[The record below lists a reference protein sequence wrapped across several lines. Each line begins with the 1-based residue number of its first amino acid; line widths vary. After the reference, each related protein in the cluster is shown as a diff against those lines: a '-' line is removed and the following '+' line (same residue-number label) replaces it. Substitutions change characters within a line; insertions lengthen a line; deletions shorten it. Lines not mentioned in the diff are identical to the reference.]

1 MVFSSEEPCYVGIKT
16 SKEFNTVLVSEIST
30 SLISQYIGEVQS
42 IPPSGLSGKPSCIY
56 EVSVTKDGEKTF
68 VTLQG
73 KDLNSYG
80 DSKLGGTEGFEQ
92 SLLKSLYRSLRNK
105 RKVIC
110 DDYGELIEKCG
121 RDVNQDTS
129 TKVESK
135 VVESIVKNKVES
147 IVVKQSSK
155 TTKPLQLPSGE
166 WIDVPIDFYDETPSK
181 CPNYFERDHNSCEF
195 GANGCLRGTKSDA
208 QWICHSNYK
217 RCKEN
222 EAYHNEAQTRNH
234 GKMRC

>member
-1 MVFSSEEPCYVGIKT
+1 MKYLLPTFLFFLFLPSLVFSSEEPCYVGIKT

-135 VVESIVKNKVES
+135 VVESKVVEPV
-147 IVVKQSSK
+147 VVKQSSK
-155 TTKPLQLPSGE
+155 DPY
-166 WIDVPIDFYDETPSK
+166 DVSPSK
-181 CPNYFERDHNSCEF
+181 CPNYFESHHGGRTCEIQR
-195 GANGCLRGTKSDA
+195 N
-208 QWICHSNYK
+208 ICDSNKYPTLCDK
-217 RCKEN
+217 NFLGCKEIEKN
-222 EAYHNEAQTRNH
+222 YNKRFTRNN
-234 GKMRC
+234 GKRNC

>member
-1 MVFSSEEPCYVGIKT
+1 MVFSSEEPCYLGIKT

-80 DSKLGGTEGFEQ
+80 DSKLDGTDGFEQ

-135 VVESIVKNKVES
+135 VVKT

-155 TTKPLQLPSGE
+155 DP
-166 WIDVPIDFYDETPSK
+166 YDETPSE
-181 CPNYFERDHNSCEF
+181 CPNYFEKNHGGKTCEQQMKFCIRDLTEK
-195 GANGCLRGTKSDA
+195 GTE
-208 QWICHSNYK
+208 WLCPGEYK
-217 RCKEN
+217 NCKRVEYYYN
-222 EAYHNEAQTRNH
+222 ESFTRNY
-234 GKMRC
+234 GKIKCN

>member
-1 MVFSSEEPCYVGIKT
+1 MKHLLPTFLFFLFLPSLVFSSDEPCYVGIKT
-16 SKEFNTVLVSEIST
+16 SKEFNTVLVSDIST

-42 IPPSGLSGKPSCIY
+42 IPTSGLSGKPSCIY

-73 KDLNSYG
+73 KNLNSYG

-135 VVESIVKNKVES
+135 VVKT

-155 TTKPLQLPSGE
+155 DPY
-166 WIDVPIDFYDETPSK
+166 DVSKSK
-181 CPNYFERDHNSCEF
+181 CPNYFERDHGGKTCEIQR
-195 GANGCLRGTKSDA
+195 NKCD
-208 QWICHSNYK
+208 SNKYPTLCDDTFLG
-217 RCKEN
+217 CKEIESDYN
-222 EAYHNEAQTRNH
+222 KRWERNH
-234 GKMRC
+234 GKRSCG

>member
-1 MVFSSEEPCYVGIKT
+1 MKYLLPTFLFFLFFPSLVFSSEEPCYVGIKT

-80 DSKLGGTEGFEQ
+80 DSKLDGTDGFEQ

-155 TTKPLQLPSGE
+155 DPY
-166 WIDVPIDFYDETPSK
+166 DVSNSS
-181 CPNYFERDHNSCEF
+181 CPNYFERDHGGKTCEIQRNRCGSSKRLCNQDF
-195 GANGCLRGTKSDA
+195 RGC
-208 QWICHSNYK
+208 K
-217 RCKEN
+217 RVES
-222 EAYHNEAQTRNH
+222 AYNKRFTRNH
-234 GKMRC
+234 GKIDC

>member
-1 MVFSSEEPCYVGIKT
+1 MKYLLPTFLFFLFLPSLVFSSEEPCYLGIKT

-135 VVESIVKNKVES
+135 VVKT

-155 TTKPLQLPSGE
+155 DPY
-166 WIDVPIDFYDETPSK
+166 DVSK
-181 CPNYFERDHNSCEF
+181 SSCPNYFERDHGGKTCEIQRNRCGSSKRLCNQDF
-195 GANGCLRGTKSDA
+195 RGC
-208 QWICHSNYK
+208 K
-217 RCKEN
+217 RVES
-222 EAYHNEAQTRNH
+222 AYNKRFTRNH
-234 GKMRC
+234 GKMEC